1 MKTLPDRIV
10 TLICA
15 TTTVVSGLQYM
26 YIGIRKLSD
35 A

>member
-1 MKTLPDRIV
+1 MRTLPDRAV
-10 TLICA
+10 TWVCA
-15 TTTVVSGLQYM
+15 VTTVVSGLQYM